1 MLYPS
6 INELKKKTSSGYA
19 LCILASKRSRDLIDG
34 KPALTDDAPSNRPV
48 SIAAQEIYEDLIG
61 YHEDGPAEAGGH
73 EVYEECKGEEAEAE
87 QAGTGTEPDW
97 AEAGTGA
104 EPVDAEDEP
113 DLEITGE
120 TAEETIGE

>member
-34 KPALTDDAPSNRPV
+34 KPALTDDAPSKRPV

-61 YHEDGPAEAGGH
+61 YQQDDPGES
-73 EVYEECKGEEAEAE
+73 EEPEGEEAEAVSE
-87 QAGTGTEPDW
+87 EEPEK
-97 AEAGTGA
+97 AE
-104 EPVDAEDEP
+104 DAEEADEEDP
-113 DLEITGE
+113 E
-120 TAEETIGE
+120 

>member
-34 KPALTDDAPSNRPV
+34 KPALTEDAPSKRPV

-61 YHEDGPAEAGGH
+61 CHEDEPAKAEEYEVEAT
-73 EVYEECKGEEAEAE
+73 E
-87 QAGTGTEPDW
+87 TG
-97 AEAGTGA
+97 
-104 EPVDAEDEP
+104 AEDEP
-113 DLEITGE
+113 E
-120 TAEETIGE
+120 AEAVDDPAEDWE